1 MAKVAVELDQQLT
14 SEVPDG
20 YGTIAIRV
28 VVVTPKQTKPD
39 DDAKPVEIVSEF
51 DEEDSDPDD
60 DEGTGPLA
68 AYLEKK
74 SYGKWC
80 AVFLI
85 NGQRH
90 DAWDN
95 QFISR
100 DLEFKF
106 LRDRTMVIVDLDG
119 LSEAAM
125 SEIMQGSRQ
134 GLYQGK
140 VYAAIRNRIIQT
152 LKTNPELKQLQVDA
166 EQKALDMKAGDEAVK
181 NKLNQLIEGH
191 HATAPTDGPGESD
204 LGTQPVS
211 GGHFGDGLRDQ
222 SVVIMGGDGSQA
234 ELPVLITTPLMNA
247 IRLRAGESKEV
258 VIIAEPREAWGDLDE
273 FKVDVVSEDE
283 HLTGEVKRTKG
294 QATVTVHF
302 SATDYDSE
310 DFPVMGELQAF
321 ARFKD
326 KPEVR
331 ALKIPIVV
339 SRKPT
344 PPEPI
349 ELVDP
354 PTFLRVRNRQ
364 PIRMVGGSTV
374 HVRMQWNGKASLL
387 KGSRPKWRFTA
398 RCTSLGTFPPIGFGY
413 TSDGGLT
420 FILCPPNGLLVG
432 ANLDFEVVANGPDG
446 AQLIATFRGVVI
458 DPPAKPSTPIPTP
471 TLVPGAA
478 PPTVGQRR
486 PPYELKYIGKADW
499 ENPER
504 PCFQGGG
511 AWTEHDAGCFLEPTS
526 TQPLL
531 LLVVNED
538 MGLLKN
544 FREGMLKRKPPL
556 DPKTIADRTNRYISY
571 VAFHLYQMY
580 GEHKRLQA
588 GAAPSSDA
596 PVPAGEEEMRAEIN
610 RVGTTVMKVMELGVR

>member
-1 MAKVAVELDQQLT
+1 MAKIAVALDQQLT
-14 SEVPDG
+14 SEVSDG
-20 YGTIAIRV
+20 YGTLAIRV
-28 VVVTPKQTKPD
+28 VVVVPKASPAD
-39 DDAKPVEIVSEF
+39 GEAKPVEMVNEF
-51 DEEDSDPDD
+51 DEESEDQDD
-60 DEGTGPLA
+60 EEGTGPLA

-95 QFISR
+95 TFISR

-119 LSEAAM
+119 LSESAM

-140 VYAAIRNRIIQT
+140 VYAAIRHRIIQT
-152 LKTNPELKQLQVDA
+152 LKSNPELKQLQVDA

-191 HATAPTDGPGESD
+191 HATAAMDGPGESEG
-204 LGTQPVS
+204 GTQEMA

-222 SVVIMGGDGSQA
+222 SVVVMGNDGVA
-234 ELPVLITTPLMNA
+234 ADLPAITTEILMNA
-247 IRLRAGESKEV
+247 VRLQAGQSKEV
-258 VIIAEPREAWGDLDE
+258 VIVAEPRAAWADLEEFQVGVESDDE
-273 FKVDVVSEDE
+273 NLTCASRQTKE
-283 HLTGEVKRTKG
+283 H
-294 QATVTVHF
+294 ATVKISFT
-302 SATDYDSE
+302 ATDYGDE
-310 DFPVMGELQAF
+310 DFPVVGELQAF

-326 KPEVR
+326 KPEPRV
-331 ALKIPIVV
+331 LKLPVIITK
-339 SRKPT
+339 KPT

-349 ELVDP
+349 ELLDT
-354 PTFLRVRNRQ
+354 PTFLRVRNRL
-364 PIRMVGGSTV
+364 PVRLVPGSTL
-374 HVRMQWNGKASLL
+374 HVRLQWNGKASLL
-387 KGSRPKWRFTA
+387 RGSRPPWRFTA
-398 RCTSLGTFPPIGFGY
+398 RCLSLGTFPPIGFGY
-413 TSDGGLT
+413 TNDGGLT

-432 ANLDFEVVANGPDG
+432 TNLDFEVVATGPAG
-446 AQLIATFRGVVI
+446 LRLTATFRGVVV
-458 DPPAKPSTPIPTP
+458 DQPTRNTPLPLEP
-471 TLVPGAA
+471 KLVEGAA
-478 PPTVGQRR
+478 PPTVGIRR
-486 PPYELKYIGKADW
+486 PPYELKYIGKNEW
-499 ENPER
+499 QNPMN

-511 AWTEHDAGCFLEPTS
+511 AWTSQDAGCFLEPTS

-538 MGLLKN
+538 MGLLKA

-556 DPKTIADRTNRYISY
+556 DPKTISDRTNRYISY

-580 GEHKRLQA
+580 GEKKRLEGSA
-588 GAAPSSDA
+588 SGSPDA
-596 PVPAGEEEMRAEIN
+596 PVPASEDDMRAEIN

>member
-1 MAKVAVELDQQLT
+1 LAVAKLAVELDQQLT
-14 SEVPDG
+14 SEVSDG

-28 VVVTPKQTKPD
+28 VVVTPKLPGEKSAPAD
-39 DDAKPVEIVSEF
+39 MVNEF
-51 DEEDSDPDD
+51 EEEVDPDD
-60 DEGTGPLA
+60 DEGNGPLA

-74 SYGKWC
+74 NYGKWC

-95 QFISR
+95 TFISR

-119 LSEAAM
+119 LSEFAM

-134 GLYQGK
+134 GLYKGK
-140 VYAAIRNRIIQT
+140 VFAAIRTRIIQT

-191 HATAPTDGPGESD
+191 HATAHTDSLGNTD
-204 LGTQPVS
+204 LGTQPVP
-211 GGHFGDGLRDQ
+211 GGHFGDGLHDQ
-222 SVVIMGGDGSQA
+222 PVVVLGETGEAA
-234 ELPVLITTPLMNA
+234 ELPVLTTDPLMNA
-247 IRLRAGESKEV
+247 IRLREGETKELL
-258 VIIAEPREAWGDLDE
+258 VISRPKAAWGTIEE
-273 FKVDVVSEDE
+273 FKVEVVSDDE
-283 HLTGEVKRTKG
+283 HLTVKAR
-294 QATVTVHF
+294 QSSDHATVTIRF
-302 SATDYDSE
+302 SATDYQNE
-310 DFPVMGELQAF
+310 DFPVLGELHAF

-326 KPEVR
+326 KPELR
-331 ALKIPIVV
+331 ALKLPIVV
-339 SRKPT
+339 TRKPRE
-344 PPEPI
+344 PDPI
-349 ELVDP
+349 ELVDQP
-354 PTFLRVRNRQ
+354 NLLRVSNRQ
-364 PIRMVGGSTV
+364 PVKLVPGSTV
-374 HVRMQWNGKASLL
+374 HVRMQWNGKPSLL
-387 KGSRPKWRFTA
+387 RGVRPKWKFTA
-398 RCTSLGTFPPIGFGY
+398 RCLSLETFPQLGFGY
-413 TSDGGLT
+413 KNDGGLT
-420 FILCPPNGLLVG
+420 FVLCPPTGLTVG
-432 ANLDFEVVANGPDG
+432 SKLDFEIVANGPDG
-446 AQLIATFRGVVI
+446 AKLSATFSGVI
-458 DPPAKPSTPIPTP
+458 ANPPAKETAPHQKPI
-471 TLVPGAA
+471 LVDGVA
-478 PPTVGQRR
+478 PPTIGQRR
-486 PPYELKYIGKADW
+486 PPYELKYIGRADW

-511 AWTEHDAGCFLEPTS
+511 SWTEDDAGCFLEPTP

-580 GEHKRLQA
+580 GEMKRLEGRA
-588 GAAPSSDA
+588 NPSPDA
-596 PVPAGEEEMRAEIN
+596 PVPAGENEMRAEIN
-610 RVGTTVMKVMELGVR
+610 RVGTTVMKVMELGIR